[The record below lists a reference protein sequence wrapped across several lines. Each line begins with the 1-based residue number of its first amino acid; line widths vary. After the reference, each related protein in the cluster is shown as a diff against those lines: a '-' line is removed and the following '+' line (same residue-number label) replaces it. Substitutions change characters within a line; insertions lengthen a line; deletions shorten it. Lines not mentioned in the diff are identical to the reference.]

1 MQSFRRVA
9 FVVALALPLA
19 APALAQQKLKYP
31 KPQPEQIY
39 DAVAQPAV
47 PLGGVEGYAQYL
59 ADNQQYPTAALQ
71 RGAAGTVE
79 VTFVVE
85 KSGVISN
92 VAASKPLDP
101 ALDAEAIRLI
111 KGGPKWTP
119 AQHKGQKVRQRVS
132 VPISF
137 QIPMGAGGPA
147 PATEPA
153 AAPSAAPAGAPAPAG
168 NTSKTGATIV
178 TPDQPARPVGGTEA
192 FFEWIQKNQ
201 QYPALARQRKIEG
214 KVMVEFIIQKDGSLT
229 DAKVVKPLGSGLD
242 QEALRLIKV
251 APKWN
256 PASYQGQPMKQ
267 KMVLPV
273 LFQL

>member
-1 MQSFRRVA
+1 MQSFRRFA

-31 KPQPEQIY
+31 KPAPEQIY

-101 ALDAEAIRLI
+101 TLDAEAIRLI

-132 VPISF
+132 VPITF

-147 PATEPA
+147 PAGDPT
-153 AAPSAAPAGAPAPAG
+153 AAPTLAPTGTPAPAG
-168 NTSKTGATIV
+168 TTKTGATIV

-201 QYPALARQRKIEG
+201 QYPTLAKQRKVEG
-214 KVMVEFIIQKDGSLT
+214 KVMVEFIIQKDGTLT

-251 APKWN
+251 APKWT
-256 PASYQGQPMKQ
+256 PATYQGQPMKQ